1 MTDTSFEIVG
11 AHAVEIQTVTV
22 KKKWFQGKPWYP
34 LFFWGWFF

>member
-11 AHAVEIQTVTV
+11 AHAVENQTVTV
-22 KKKWFQGKPWYP
+22 KNGFRENPWYP